1 MKNSGRKGILYAS
14 ITAFLWGFLAIALKV
29 AVYELP
35 PVSVVWFRFTTA
47 FLVLGLWT
55 LIFRRSDFR
64 IFRNP
69 PWLLVSAA
77 IFLGLNYLGFIS
89 GIKHVTP
96 SASQVFIQ
104 VGPVCFALSG
114 IIIFKEQVNW
124 KHILGFLM
132 VLSGMALFYSEQISD
147 LIGSDNN
154 FTWGMIMIFGGGLS
168 WAAFASLQKKLVQ
181 TYPTNQLNLFI
192 YGLCAFLF
200 LPFVSYGKFSG
211 LHGGDWILLFFL
223 GLNTVL
229 AYGSLALAIKFTQ
242 ATRIS
247 VIITLNPVIT
257 FISMAILSQTEAGW
271 IEKEAFSLLSII
283 GALTVLS
290 GAITVIQAG
299 ANNRKKRRL
308 ILQGTTSLKVQ
319 QDILLDSDLL
329 LFKQVR
335 SQ

>member
-1 MKNSGRKGILYAS
+1 MNNSGRKGILYAS
-14 ITAFLWGFLAIALKV
+14 LTAFLWGFLAIALKV
-29 AVYELP
+29 AVYELS
-35 PVSVVWFRFTTA
+35 PVSIVWFRFTTA

-55 LIFRRSDFR
+55 FIFRRSDFR
-64 IFRNP
+64 IFRKP
-69 PWLLVSAA
+69 PWLLVAA
-77 IFLGLNYLGFIS
+77 GIFLGLNYLGFIS

-114 IIIFKEQVNW
+114 IIIFKEHVNW

-132 VLSGMALFYSEQISD
+132 VLAGMALFYSEQISD
-147 LIGSDNN
+147 LIGSENN

-181 TYPTNQLNLFI
+181 TYSTNQLNLFI
-192 YGLCAFLF
+192 YGLCAVLF
-200 LPFVSYGKFSG
+200 FPFVSYGRFPG
-211 LHGGDWILLFFL
+211 LHWGDYMLMFFL

-247 VIITLNPVIT
+247 VIITLNPIIT
-257 FISMAILSQTEAGW
+257 FVTMAILSQTEVSW
-271 IEKEAFSLLSII
+271 IEKESFSLLSIT

-290 GAITVIQAG
+290 GAITVIRAG
-299 ANNRKKRRL
+299 TNKRIKKE
-308 ILQGTTSLKVQ
+308 V
-319 QDILLDSDLL
+319 DP
-329 LFKQVR
+329 V
-335 SQ
+335 